1 MTSKPKISI
10 IIPVFNCEN
19 LVSFTLN
26 SLLKQTFV
34 DWECILIDDNSTDN
48 VFLVL
53 QEYQKKDDR
62 FKVFRKPLELKQGA
76 NVSRNFGFLKAK
88 GSYIK
93 WFDCDDIMLPAHLE
107 MVYEALLKN
116 NLDFVVTDTFNFN
129 DENGELICKPYNFD
143 REQGIISAENLALN
157 RIGWVTDDFIGK
169 RELLEKIN
177 FNENITSIGD
187 EYNFFVRF
195 LHHTVNGALI
205 NEVLTHRRLHNNSI
219 IYNNGEHTK
228 NYAFKVAIVKF
239 QTAKDL
245 MVYNDVELIRWFLS
259 GYMQYAFK
267 LAIEN
272 EKIPFWIPAFKL
284 ICTYYSFR
292 KGCAFIIALSSARS
306 FGKGYNIMKYA
317 RK

>member
-1 MTSKPKISI
+1 MKKIVTILGARPQFVKAAVLSRVILKHQEIEEI
-10 IIPVFNCEN
+10 IGIDASNAP
-19 LVSFTLN
+19 LVSAKSGLG
-26 SLLKQTFV
+26 
-34 DWECILIDDNSTDN
+34 ID
-48 VFLVL
+48 
-53 QEYQKKDDR
+53 
-62 FKVFRKPLELKQGA
+62 
-76 NVSRNFGFLKAK
+76 
-88 GSYIK
+88 
-93 WFDCDDIMLPAHLE
+93 
-107 MVYEALLKN
+107 
-116 NLDFVVTDTFNFN
+116 
-129 DENGELICKPYNFD
+129 
-143 REQGIISAENLALN
+143 
-157 RIGWVTDDFIGK
+157 
-169 RELLEKIN
+169 ELLEKIN

-205 NEVLTHRRLHNNSI
+205 NEVLKHRRLHNNSI

-245 MVYNDVELIRWFLS
+245 IVYNDVELIRWFLS